1 MSELHEI
8 LVAPHITEA
17 TARLMAAVRNDVHKY
32 VFKVAKTAT
41 KTEIKDAIEK
51 RFGVKVD
58 SVNTLINRGKMK
70 RVRMGMVAG
79 KKSNWKKAYITL
91 KAGQKIAEFEGV

>member
-1 MSELHEI
+1 MKELHEI
-8 LVAPHITEA
+8 LVEPHITESSSKA
-17 TARLMAAVRNDVHKY
+17 MVNPRTGVRQY
-32 VFKVAKTAT
+32 VFKVALSAT
-41 KTEIKDAIEK
+41 KPEIKNAIES

-70 RVRMGMVAG
+70 RGRNAVG

-91 KAGQKIAEFEGV
+91 QAGNKIAEIEGV

>member
-1 MSELHEI
+1 MKELHEI
-8 LVAPHITEA
+8 LKEPLITESSSKA
-17 TARLMAAVRNDVHKY
+17 MVNPRTGIRRY
-32 VFKVAKTAT
+32 VFKVGLSAT
-41 KTEIKDAIEK
+41 KQEIKNAVES

-70 RVRMGMVAG
+70 RVRTAIG

-91 KAGQKIAEFEGV
+91 KEGNKIAEIEGA

>member
-1 MSELHEI
+1 MKELHKI
-8 LVAPHITEA
+8 LKEPHITESSSKNMVNPR
-17 TARLMAAVRNDVHKY
+17 TGVHQY
-32 VFKVAKTAT
+32 VFKVGLDAT
-41 KTEIKDAIEK
+41 KQEIKNAIES

-70 RVRMGMVAG
+70 RVRMAVG

-91 KAGQKIAEFEGV
+91 KAGNKIAEFEGV